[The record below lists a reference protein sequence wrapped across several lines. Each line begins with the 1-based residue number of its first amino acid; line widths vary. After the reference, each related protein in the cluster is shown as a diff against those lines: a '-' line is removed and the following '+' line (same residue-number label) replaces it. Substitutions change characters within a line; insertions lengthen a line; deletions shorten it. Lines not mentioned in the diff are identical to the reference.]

1 MHVLRA
7 RHRLASFV
15 VLIELVLVALLC
27 PACLVRRRTVVPAGK
42 KANQPL
48 MKASKQELI
57 NRIHAL
63 ADPLH
68 SFQMKVDMSP
78 SVGSLYGGQVTDYPT
93 ITGIIFYRRPSDIR
107 VIGLD
112 PVVHGT
118 AFDMLAM
125 GNDFKV
131 SIPPKNQFIEGRDD
145 LPANSPNKLE
155 NLRPNAFRTALL
167 IEPPDADNITL
178 LEDDTDETKSVYI
191 LMFIHRDGDVYT
203 PVRNLYFD
211 RLTLAITRQ
220 KTFDSSG
227 YITSQTRYSDWQTYA
242 GVPFPGTIDI
252 QRPQDGYELVL
263 KVTDMKMNGHEATA
277 EKFNLAQPPNAQI
290 KILK

>member
-1 MHVLRA
+1 MHVLKA
-7 RHRLASFV
+7 RRGLASFV
-15 VLIELVLVALLC
+15 VLVQLLLISLLLSG
-27 PACLVRRRTVVPAGK
+27 CLVRHRTVVPAGK
-42 KANQPL
+42 KINQPL
-48 MKASKQELI
+48 LKATKQELI
-57 NRIHAL
+57 DRVHAV

-78 SVGSLYGGQVTDYPT
+78 SVGSLYNGQVTDYPT
-93 ITGIIFYRRPSDIR
+93 ISGIVFYRRPGDIR

-145 LPANSPNKLE
+145 LPADSPNKLE

-167 IEPPDADNITL
+167 IEPPAASDITL
-178 LEDDTDETKSVYI
+178 IEDDTDETKSVYI
-191 LMFIHRDGDVYT
+191 LMCIQHVGDSYI

-211 RLTLAITRQ
+211 RQTLAIVRQ
-220 KTFDSSG
+220 KTFDPDG
-227 YITSQTRYSDWQTYA
+227 YITSQTRYSDWQTFA
-242 GVPFPGTIDI
+242 GVPFPTTIDI

-263 KVTDMKMNGHEATA
+263 KVTDMKMNGPEVTA
-277 EKFNLAQPPNAQI
+277 DKFTLAQPPGAQV
-290 KILK
+290 KVLK